1 MMLRRSAP
9 MALRMPISRVR
20 SVPITKMSGTRRKPY
35 AVRVPVRDRKGRV
48 VQKYL
53 SYHATQ
59 SEAWAALEQYRMQF
73 AAQTAPAPETIG
85 ITLQDVYEAWSARKY
100 SKAGKSSIAS
110 YKASWG
116 RVRRLESVHIRE
128 IGIDQ
133 WQSILDDDEKAGASK
148 SKINNDCILMRA
160 LSKFALERDWITK
173 DYTQF
178 LSIPSAAPKHEK
190 GAFTEL
196 ELKKIERLAEQG
208 FPGAD
213 AALVLCYTGFRIS
226 EFFALTRFSYD
237 RKAQTLTG
245 GMKTAAGINRVV
257 PIHPKIQKYVDG
269 WAKENQD
276 SLYTFQGKPISSQ
289 YYRDHIFK
297 RIASEIGRP
306 QATPHWCRHTL
317 ASRLHAAGADPLNV
331 KRILGHADGNVT
343 EHYTHVDLE
352 GLRDA
357 MLKIS

>member
-1 MMLRRSAP
+1 MRRP
-9 MALRMPISRVR
+9 NGTGT
-20 SVPITKMSGTRRKPY
+20 ITKMSGNRRKPY
-35 AVRVPVRDRKGRV
+35 AVRVPTRNSRGRV

-59 SEAWAALEQYRMQF
+59 SEAWAALEQYRTQLS
-73 AAQTAPAPETIG
+73 AQSVPAPD
-85 ITLQDVYEAWSARKY
+85 TLTLTLRDTYEAWSTRKY

-116 RVRRLESVHIRE
+116 RVRRLESMHIRD

-133 WQSILDDDEKAGASK
+133 WQSILDDDERSGASK
-148 SKINNDCILMRA
+148 SKINNDYILMRA
-160 LSKFALERDWITK
+160 LSKFALERDWIAK

-190 GAFTEL
+190 GSFTEL
-196 ELKKIERLAEQG
+196 ELKKIELLAEQN

-237 RKAQTLTG
+237 CKAQTLTG

-257 PIHPKIQKYVDG
+257 PIHPKIRKYVEL
-269 WAKENQD
+269 WASLDHD
-276 SLYTFQGKPISSQ
+276 SLYTFQGGAISSQ

-297 RIASEIGRP
+297 RLAAEIGRP

-317 ASRLHAAGADPLNV
+317 ASRLHAAGADPLNT

-343 EHYTHVDLE
+343 EHYTHVDLD
-352 GLRDA
+352 GLREA
-357 MLKIS
+357 ILKIS

>member
-1 MMLRRSAP
+1 MRRP
-9 MALRMPISRVR
+9 NGTGT
-20 SVPITKMSGTRRKPY
+20 ITKMSGNRRKPY
-35 AVRVPVRDRKGRV
+35 AVRIPVRNNRGRV

-59 SEAWAALEQYRMQF
+59 KEAWEALEQYRMRLVEQS
-73 AAQTAPAPETIG
+73 APAPESLS
-85 ITLQDVYEAWSARKY
+85 ITLKEVYETWSSRKY
-100 SKAGKSSIAS
+100 SKAGASSIAS

-116 RVRRLESVHIRE
+116 RVRRLESMHIRD

-133 WQSILDDDEKAGASK
+133 WQSILDDDERTGASK

-178 LSIPSAAPKHEK
+178 LVIPSAAPKHEK

-196 ELKKIERLAEQG
+196 ELKKLELLAAQG

-237 RKAQTLTG
+237 PIAQTLTG
-245 GMKTAAGINRVV
+245 GMKTTAGKNRVV
-257 PIHPKIQKYVDG
+257 PIHPKIAPYIQS
-269 WAKENQD
+269 WAEQGTD
-276 SLYTFQGKPISSQ
+276 SLYTFDGQSITSQ
-289 YYRDHIFK
+289 HYRDHIFK
-297 RIASEIGRP
+297 RIAAEIGRP

-317 ASRLHAAGADPLNV
+317 ASRLHAAGADPLNT
-331 KRILGHADGNVT
+331 KRILGHADKDVT
-343 EHYTHVDLE
+343 DHYTHTDLD
-352 GLRDA
+352 GLREA
-357 MLKIS
+357 ILKIS